1 LSDEPKNQVRKAFK
15 NRPCLSD
22 GGASLENFSQ
32 RTSIF
37 LGAVSKV
44 ETVSFFIGYC
54 DKNRKKIFAGMFVF
68 CIFIAVNQ

>member
-1 LSDEPKNQVRKAFK
+1 MKFFRRKLHFTVSK
-15 NRPCLSD
+15 KLV
-22 GGASLENFSQ
+22 LK
-32 RTSIF
+32 
-37 LGAVSKV
+37 GAVSKV